1 VYSRFTVSYMKNNN
15 IFSLNYKYFIYIVFG
30 CIPISHVIGN
40 SMLNLNII
48 LCGLIFLSHSILKKE
63 WSWCGEKLFKWLII
77 LYIFFILNSINSI
90 FFKIDHNNIYGGII
104 RSFSFIKFV
113 ILIFSFRLISIHK
126 IKLDYIIK
134 TWLIIT
140 LIIVFDVFFESYFG
154 KNLIGNISP
163 DHTRIVSFFKDELVV
178 GNFILFYGF
187 IIYFYFISKKQLTNI
202 EIIFYNL
209 FLFLILISIFLS
221 GERSNFIKS
230 LIVFLIVITLI
241 ENKKLI
247 LKKIYLILSILL
259 IISSTLTINNNVK
272 LTYLEFF
279 DRMSVSKKEGF
290 QKFENIKYF
299 VHYDVAIK
307 IFKDN
312 FFIGVGNKNFR
323 WDCHKI
329 KYFDPQIKLS
339 SVRCSNHPH
348 QVHLEI
354 LSEHGIIGYI
364 LIFYIL
370 FNFLFLKFKFLIK
383 NKFHFEWGLML
394 LLFTFFIP
402 ILPSGSLFS
411 SFGGSFFWL
420 TFSLLNYRLDEI
432 DKFKKIN

>member
-1 VYSRFTVSYMKNNN
+1 M
-15 IFSLNYKYFIYIVFG
+15 
-30 CIPISHVIGN
+30 
-40 SMLNLNII
+40 
-48 LCGLIFLSHSILKKE
+48 
-63 WSWCGEKLFKWLII
+63 
-77 LYIFFILNSINSI
+77 
-90 FFKIDHNNIYGGII
+90 
-104 RSFSFIKFV
+104 
-113 ILIFSFRLISIHK
+113 
-126 IKLDYIIK
+126 
-134 TWLIIT
+134 
-140 LIIVFDVFFESYFG
+140 
-154 KNLIGNISP
+154 
-163 DHTRIVSFFKDELVV
+163 
-178 GNFILFYGF
+178 
-187 IIYFYFISKKQLTNI
+187 
-202 EIIFYNL
+202 

-247 LKKIYLILSILL
+247 LNKIYLILSIIL
-259 IISSTLTINNNVK
+259 ILSSTLTINNNMK

-279 DRMSVSKKEGF
+279 DRISVSKKEGF

-299 VHYDVAIK
+299 VHYDAAIK

-312 FFIGVGNKNFR
+312 FFLGVGNKNFR

-329 KYFDPQIKLS
+329 KYYNPQIKLS
-339 SVRCSNHPH
+339 HMRCSNHPH

-370 FNFLFLKFKFLIK
+370 FNFLFLKFKFLIS
-383 NKFHFEWGLML
+383 NKFYFEWGLML
-394 LLFTFFIP
+394 LLLIFFIP

-420 TFSLLNYRLDEI
+420 TFSLLNYRLMEI
-432 DKFKKIN
+432 DKFKKINK